1 MKKNYKSFLVL
12 VLSVLLAHSVSYS
25 QKFEGGIIAGL
36 LGSQVAGDPSSGY
49 NKLGGYFGLMV
60 KRQFTLKSAAQLEIY
75 YIQKGARE
83 NPREENGY
91 FQYLLKINNIEI
103 PLLYIYTIN
112 KQLQIPVGIAYTYLL
127 GTPHEEANFSSF
139 VPNTPF
145 NKHSATFILGI
156 NYIISDHLSA
166 SFRTNN
172 SILPIRPHASGAT
185 RLFNHGQYSDA
196 LTIGLVYHFINPKNN

>member
-1 MKKNYKSFLVL
+1 MKKNYQRFLIL
-12 VLSVLLAHSVSYS
+12 VLSILLVNSVSYS
-25 QKFEGGIIAGL
+25 QEFEGGIMAGL

-49 NKLGGYFGLMV
+49 NKLGGYFGLKV
-60 KRQFTLKSAAQLEIY
+60 KRQITLKSAAQLEIY

-83 NPREENGY
+83 NPTEENGN
-91 FQYLLKINNIEI
+91 FQYLLRINNIEI
-103 PLLYIYTIN
+103 PILYIYTIN

-127 GTPHEEANFSSF
+127 GTPDEEANFSSS

-145 NKHSATFILGI
+145 NKHGATFILGI
-156 NYIISDHLSA
+156 NYVISERLSA

-172 SILPIRPHASGAT
+172 SILPIRPHASGST